1 MRAGWMRPSATS
13 RSIVWRD
20 LAAEGIEA
28 RQDDGA
34 GRVIHDQL
42 DARRELERADV
53 ATLAPDDSALQIVA
67 GQVDHRDG
75 RFDRVLGGAPL
86 DSVGDD
92 LLRAGAGHLARLGL
106 DALDEVGRIAAGFRF
121 DLPEEELFGFV
132 VRQPRDALQLALPLG
147 GELLGAG
154 DGRLGRLLAIPD
166 RPFFAAQLLVEFVG
180 RGDPLGER
188 ARLVGERLFEGRD
201 FLPAGADFALGAGG
215 QLVGFFLG
223 LEERFLLLRF
233 RIALRVAEHS
243 EGLLFSA
250 TYGFGRDPLAVG
262 YPPREDQPRGEQ
274 RDEGH

>member
-1 MRAGWMRPSATS
+1 MMAPGVSSTISSTPVASSSARMLRPSRPMIRPFKS
-13 RSIVWRD
+13 SLGRSTTETV
-20 LAAEGIEA
+20 
-28 RQDDGA
+28 
-34 GRVIHDQL
+34 
-42 DARRELERADV
+42 
-53 ATLAPDDSALQIVA
+53 
-67 GQVDHRDG
+67 VD
-75 RFDRVLGGAPL
+75 VLGGAPL

-132 VRQPRDALQLALPLG
+132 VRQPCDALQLALPLG

-223 LEERFLLLRF
+223 LEERFF
-233 RIALRVAEHS
+233 FVS
-243 EGLLFSA
+243 ESRSA
-250 TYGFGRDPLAVG
+250 SRST
-262 YPPREDQPRGEQ
+262 
-274 RDEGH
+274 